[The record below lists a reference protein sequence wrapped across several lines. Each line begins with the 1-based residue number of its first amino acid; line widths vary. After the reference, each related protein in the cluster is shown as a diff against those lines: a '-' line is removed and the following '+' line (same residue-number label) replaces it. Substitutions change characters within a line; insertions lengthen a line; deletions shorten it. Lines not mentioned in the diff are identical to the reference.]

1 MLPPAPPTFSITT
14 DCARAPRMGSARIRA
29 SASNRRPLGWPPAM
43 RRRGVEIGHLV
54 VAVER
59 EDARLRAT
67 GEIRER
73 ASFDLDGDHA
83 RRLVDGVGPIIGD
96 AALHHRIVL
105 VR

>member
-1 MLPPAPPTFSITT
+1 MGCSLILWVTVGSYGPLTLVRETSALLGGRI
-14 DCARAPRMGSARIRA
+14 CHLARLA
-29 SASNRRPLGWPPAM
+29 AM

-59 EDARLRAT
+59 EDARLRAA

-73 ASFDLDGDHA
+73 ASFDLDRDHA

-96 AALHHRIVL
+96 AALHTEL
-105 VR
+105 FSS